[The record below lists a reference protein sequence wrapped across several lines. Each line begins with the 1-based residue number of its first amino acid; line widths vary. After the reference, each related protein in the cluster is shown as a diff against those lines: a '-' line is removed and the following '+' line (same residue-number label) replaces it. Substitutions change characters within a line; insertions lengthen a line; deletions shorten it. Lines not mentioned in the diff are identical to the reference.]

1 MLARLFLILGL
12 VATAAC
18 GAAPGGGG
26 GMMAGCV
33 PNTTQLCYC
42 SATLQGIQTCSVAGD
57 AWSLCSCA
65 SPFDASGDGKSSSD
79 GGSVPLGS
87 DGGANKDASA
97 FKDSG
102 AALDDSSE
110 PDVDWS
116 ELLDP
121 EDTGS
126 DPSPD
131 TAVPDQCP
139 ERAKIVYVVTKGNQL
154 LSFSPDS
161 LLFKPVGTLGCP
173 AGVGNTPFSMAVDR
187 KANAYVLYQSFAS
200 GAGVFKVSTLDAS
213 CTGTT
218 YQPNLNGFEVFGM
231 GFSSDAPAIPDET
244 LWIAGTQALSFQA
257 GPCKLGTLD
266 ATTLK
271 TQAVATIP
279 PAYGCPDLTG
289 NGQAQLF
296 GFFPNANPPAVGQI
310 DKQTAQITK
319 SWPLPASFAS
329 TEAWAFA
336 QWGGKLWLFA
346 KTAGDVNSNVWSLDP
361 VSGVTT
367 KALNNIGHVI
377 VGAGVSSCAPT
388 GQ

>member
-1 MLARLFLILGL
+1 MLARLFVFFSLA
-12 VATAAC
+12 VVAAC
-18 GAAPGGGG
+18 SASPGGAG

-42 SATLQGIQTCSVAGD
+42 SATLQGIQNCAPAGD

-65 SPFDASGDGKSSSD
+65 TPTDAGGDTTTKGDAASSPDQSG
-79 GGSVPLGS
+79 GGSDTGS
-87 DGGANKDASA
+87 ATVADT
-97 FKDSG
+97 
-102 AALDDSSE
+102 SSE
-110 PDVDWS
+110 PDIDWS

-126 DPSPD
+126 EPAD
-131 TAVPDQCP
+131 TAASDQCP
-139 ERAKIVYVVTKGNQL
+139 ERAKIIYVVTKGNQL
-154 LSFSPDS
+154 LSFSPDT
-161 LLFKPVGTLGCP
+161 LQFKLVGTLGCP

-187 KANAYVLYQSFAS
+187 KANAYVLYQSFTS

-213 CTGTT
+213 CTGTA

-231 GFSSDAPAIPDET
+231 GFSSDAPAIADET
-244 LWIAGTQALSFQA
+244 LWIGGTKALSFQA

-266 ATTLK
+266 VATLK
-271 TQAVATIP
+271 TKAVATIP
-279 PAYGCPDLTG
+279 AAYGCPDLTG

-319 SWPLPASFAS
+319 NWPLPASLAT

-346 KTAGDVNSNVWSLDP
+346 KTSAEINSSVWSLDP
-361 VSGVTT
+361 LTGITT
-367 KALNNIGHVI
+367 KALNNIGHVV

-388 GQ
+388 GN